1 MPVTP
6 DEPAPDA
13 PAPDGDVP
21 GLTACALCAGETLGA
36 DDPLPGGQLARLR
49 ALADRDAARLT
60 EVDCL
65 DACERGDVVV
75 ARPSGPSRRAGAG
88 PVWFERL
95 SGDADTAA
103 LEGWLRAG
111 GPGRGPVPP
120 GLSDRVIRRG
130 AGPEDLAAD
139 AG

>member
-1 MPVTP
+1 MPDT
-6 DEPAPDA
+6 PAPPGA
-13 PAPDGDVP
+13 DGDVP

-36 DDPLPGGQLARLR
+36 GDPLPGGQLARLR
-49 ALADRDAARLT
+49 ALADRGAARLT

-75 ARPSGPSRRAGAG
+75 ARPSGPSRRSGAA

-103 LEGWLRAG
+103 LEAWLRAG
-111 GPGRGPVPP
+111 GPGARPVPTAL
-120 GLSDRVIRRG
+120 GERVIHRG
-130 AGPEDLAAD
+130 G
-139 AG
+139 

>member
-1 MPVTP
+1 VPETP
-6 DEPAPDA
+6 AAPG
-13 PAPDGDVP
+13 PDGDVP

-49 ALADRDAARLT
+49 ALADRGAARLT

-75 ARPSGPSRRAGAG
+75 ARPSGPARRAGAG

-95 SGDADTAA
+95 SGEADTAA
-103 LEGWLRAG
+103 LEAWLRAG
-111 GPGRGPVPP
+111 GPGARPLPAP
-120 GLSDRVIRRG
+120 LPDRVIHRG
-130 AGPEDLAAD
+130 G
-139 AG
+139 

>member
-1 MPVTP
+1 MPETP
-6 DEPAPDA
+6 AAPD
-13 PAPDGDVP
+13 PDGAVP

-36 DDPLPGGQLARLR
+36 DDPLPGGQLVRLR
-49 ALADRDAARLT
+49 ALADRGAARLT

-75 ARPSGPSRRAGAG
+75 ARPSGPARRAGTG

-103 LEGWLRAG
+103 LEAWLRAG
-111 GPGRGPVPP
+111 GPGARPLPSP
-120 GLSDRVIRRG
+120 LPDRVIRRG
-130 AGPEDLAAD
+130 G
-139 AG
+139 

>member
-1 MPVTP
+1 MPATP
-6 DEPAPDA
+6 DEPG
-13 PAPDGDVP
+13 PDGDVP
-21 GLTACALCAGETLGA
+21 GLTACALCAGETLGDA
-36 DDPLPGGQLARLR
+36 DPLAGGQLSRLR
-49 ALADRDAARLT
+49 ALADRGAARLT

-75 ARPSGPSRRAGAG
+75 ARPSGPSRRAGVR

-111 GPGRGPVPP
+111 GPGARPLPRP
-120 GLSDRVIRRG
+120 LADRVIRRG
-130 AGPEDLAAD
+130 S
-139 AG
+139 

>member
-1 MPVTP
+1 MPET
-6 DEPAPDA
+6 PDA
-13 PAPDGDVP
+13 PGPDGDVP
-21 GLTACALCAGETLGA
+21 GLTACALCAGETLGV

-49 ALADRDAARLT
+49 ALAARGAARLT

-75 ARPSGPSRRAGAG
+75 ARPTGASRRAGAG

-103 LEGWLRAG
+103 LEAWLRAG
-111 GPGRGPVPP
+111 GPGGGALPSPLP
-120 GLSDRVIRRG
+120 ERVIRR
-130 AGPEDLAAD
+130 A
-139 AG
+139 